1 MWFTLWSIPGFAMT
15 EPRTLALES
24 DKTPL
29 EGVLLTRQTR
39 VESPARQVIRRFRRH
54 KLAMTGLVIFLVIAL
69 MAIFAPVVARVDPDA
84 VDLLARN
91 QGPSWDHWLGTDR
104 TGRDTFARLVYAGR
118 VSLRVGVFAVAISV
132 AIGTVLG
139 STAGFFGGRTDNL
152 IMRFTDVM
160 MTFPPVVIILTVAAI
175 AGPGVRNT
183 TLVIGLLS
191 WPIPCRLV
199 RAKFLSV
206 RQMEYITAA
215 RSLGVPTR
223 RIIGLHALPNVI
235 DVMIVYATLGIA
247 NAILLEAGMSF
258 LGVGVQP
265 PTPSWGNMLNV
276 ARNISVLEGDPW
288 QWMPAGAAIV
298 LAVLAVNLIG
308 DGLRD
313 ALDPRMKI

>member
-1 MWFTLWSIPGFAMT
+1 MT
-15 EPRTLALES
+15 ELAVSPELSEQAP
-24 DKTPL
+24 DAF
-29 EGVLLTRQTR
+29 GRHAR
-39 VESPARQVIRRFRRH
+39 VESPTRQVVRRFGRH
-54 KLAMTGLVIFLVIAL
+54 KLAMTGLVVFAAIGL
-69 MAIFAPVVARVDPDA
+69 MALFAPLIGRYDPDT
-84 VDLLARN
+84 VDLVARN
-91 QGPSWDHWLGTDR
+91 QRPSWDHFFGTDR
-104 TGRDTFARLVYAGR
+104 TGRDTFTRVLYAGR
-118 VSLRVGVFAVAISV
+118 VSLAVGLVAVAISV
-132 AIGTVLG
+132 TIGMILG
-139 STAGFFGGRTDNL
+139 SIAGFFGGRVDNV
-152 IMRFTDVM
+152 IMRVTDVM

-183 TLVIGLLS
+183 MLVIGLLN

-199 RAKFLSV
+199 RARFLSV
-206 RQMEYITAA
+206 REMEYVTAA
-215 RSLGVPTR
+215 RSLGVPTK
-223 RIIGLHALPNVI
+223 RIIGRHALPNVI
-235 DVMIVYATLGIA
+235 DVMIVYVTLGIA

-298 LAVLAVNLIG
+298 LTVLAVNLIG